1 MFCMPMK
8 PRALIA
14 AVFISAI
21 VVAPSMVLAQNADA
35 RGCGMGRGTFS
46 TSSSNHSKINIL
58 VEDPTASAAIFVVAN
73 KLAVNT
79 DGSPRSY
86 HLSDPKGERF
96 ALNNLCN
103 AVVKAYDNGSQ
114 VACGRRYY
122 DIVGRLVREQNGF
135 GLPSTGYDPKQDA
148 DYKLG
153 GDFGL
158 DLDEPEFPL
167 PARAPTYK
175 FPITASPRAAGRSQV
190 CYSCTSGDCKVC
202 FDPDIIKT
210 SGDKACMRDKGKYA
224 GYLANLTS
232 IDPFASNKPDP
243 ENDDGANADDGC
255 RHELR
260 IDAEKLPGFVLPRGA
275 LGADGRAQK
284 ARIGDIAILYNV
296 HTAKWAFAVVNDAG
310 PAKDFGEGSLALNR
324 ILRVGYKATP
334 ARPIN
339 YSQTKALHIANRVA
353 VLLFPGTKAGFG
365 GDYAPISVA
374 KAAKKAF
381 EEWGGGDLAKARQR
395 FRECLTVLPES
406 FKGQY

>member
-1 MFCMPMK
+1 MPIMLQV
-8 PRALIA
+8 LI
-14 AVFISAI
+14 VGVVLTLGS
-21 VVAPSMVLAQNADA
+21 VVASPVIAQSTTN
-35 RGCGMGRGTFS
+35 RGCGMSASTFTTGS
-46 TSSSNHSKINIL
+46 PNHRKIDIL
-58 VEDPTASAAIFVVAN
+58 TQDPGAGAAIFVVAN

-86 HLSDPKGERF
+86 HLADPKGERY
-96 ALNNLCN
+96 ALNNICN
-103 AVVKAYDNGSQ
+103 AVVRAYANGSE
-114 VACGRRYY
+114 VSCGRRYY
-122 DIVGRLVREQNGF
+122 DIVTRLVREQNGF
-135 GLPSTGYDPKQDA
+135 GFPDKGYDPKQDA
-148 DYKLG
+148 QYALG

-167 PARAPTYK
+167 PARAPTYN
-175 FPITASPRAAGRSQV
+175 FPIAASPRAAGRTQV
-190 CYSCTSGDCKVC
+190 CYSCKAGDCKVC
-202 FDPDIIKT
+202 FDSDIIKT
-210 SGDKACMRDKGKYA
+210 SGNKACIRDKGKYA

-232 IDPFASNKPDP
+232 IDSFASNKPDP
-243 ENDDGANADDGC
+243 ENDDGANEGGGC

-275 LGADGRAQK
+275 LGADGRAEK

-324 ILRVGYKATP
+324 ILRVGYKASP
-334 ARPIN
+334 PRPTN
-339 YSQTKALHIANRVA
+339 YAETKSLHIANHVA
-353 VLLFPGTKAGFG
+353 ILLFPGTKAGFG

-381 EEWGGGDLAKARQR
+381 EQWGGGDLGQARKR
-395 FRECLTVLPES
+395 FRECLAVLPES